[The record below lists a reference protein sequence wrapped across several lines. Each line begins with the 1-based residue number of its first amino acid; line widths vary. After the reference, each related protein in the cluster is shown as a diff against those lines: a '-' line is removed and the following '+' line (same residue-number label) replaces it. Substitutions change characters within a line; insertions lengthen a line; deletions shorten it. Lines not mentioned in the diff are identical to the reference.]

1 MNTQNLS
8 ATSTAATVATAAAPT
23 DATSAL
29 ASARTSTGQTVAELS
44 MAAPVLLV
52 FLRHFGCTFCREAI
66 SDLAVQR
73 AAITAR
79 GVNIVL
85 VHMVDATTA
94 AEYLARYGLG
104 GLATVSDPRKE
115 LYRAMGLRRGTLWQ
129 LFGIKSFVRGFV
141 AGILRGHLVGRLV
154 GDGFQMPGV
163 FLIDRGQ
170 VTRTYRHESAAD
182 RPDYVL
188 QCVPHNA

>member
-8 ATSTAATVATAAAPT
+8 AASAAANAATPADTAA
-23 DATSAL
+23 AL

-52 FLRHFGCTFCREAI
+52 FLRHFGCTFCREAM

-85 VHMVDATTA
+85 VHMVDAATA
-94 AEYLARYGLG
+94 AEHLDRYGLG
-104 GLATVSDPRKE
+104 GLATVSDPHKE

>member
-8 ATSTAATVATAAAPT
+8 AASAAANAATPADAAA
-23 DATSAL
+23 AL

-52 FLRHFGCTFCREAI
+52 FLRHFGCTFCREAM

-73 AAITAR
+73 ASITAR

-85 VHMVDATTA
+85 VHMVDAATA
-94 AEYLARYGLG
+94 AEYLTRYGLG
-104 GLATVSDPRKE
+104 GLATVSDPHKE